1 MKTMTAA
8 VLLAALAVAVPAH
21 SHDGDKHENIA
32 AENGG
37 QLRAA
42 GELYLELV
50 LARGSR
56 EAKPNPAALYVSDH
70 AGKKLPTAGAIAKVT
85 LMSKR
90 SGRQEIALTPDGANV
105 LRGTG
110 TYASDPDLVAVAVVT
125 LPGKKP
131 EQARFTPLAP

>member
-8 VLLAALAVAVPAH
+8 VLLAALAFAVPAH
-21 SHDGDKHENIA
+21 SHQGDKHENIV

-37 QLRAA
+37 QLREA

-56 EAKPNPAALYVSDH
+56 EAKPNLATLYVSDH
-70 AGKKLPTAGAIAKVT
+70 AGKKLPTAGASAKVT

-90 SGRQEIALTPDGANV
+90 SGRQEITLTPDGGNV
-105 LRGTG
+105 LRGSG